1 MWFQGAKIRIIYDFA
16 IYNLRFMPK
25 IVLILSLIRENGHN
39 LTSCTAPQCVRLCCE
54 TCVPEGFRLQNLFVL
69 KM

>member
-1 MWFQGAKIRIIYDFA
+1 
-16 IYNLRFMPK
+16 MPK

-54 TCVPEGFRLQNLFVL
+54 ACVPEGFRPMNLFVL